1 MARVWAAREAGTLT
15 EVEVGG
21 EARAEAAMVVAAK
34 ELGEAATEVMVAA
47 VAAVEVAR
55 VGVLWT
61 GGTALL
67 GFSCIFFFRQQG
79 ITWSII
85 CRAHHPAL

>member
-1 MARVWAAREAGTLT
+1 MARAVRRRRWEEEKEAVARVWAAREAGTLT

-47 VAAVEVAR
+47 VAAVAALEVAR
-55 VGVLWT
+55 VG
-61 GGTALL
+61 GG
-67 GFSCIFFFRQQG
+67 GRRRRRWQ
-79 ITWSII
+79 
-85 CRAHHPAL
+85 